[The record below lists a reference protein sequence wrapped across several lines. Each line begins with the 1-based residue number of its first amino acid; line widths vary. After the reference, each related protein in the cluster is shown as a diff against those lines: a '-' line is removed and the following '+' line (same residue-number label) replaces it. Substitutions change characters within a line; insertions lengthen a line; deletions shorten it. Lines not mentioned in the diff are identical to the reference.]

1 MSGVP
6 CFLQRVFNCTGIPQ
20 RIFRADFGL
29 FRNGINRQEAKTFD
43 PAKLKRI
50 CLDDVEA
57 VVTELL
63 LDFHDLLLRNIIR
76 SKERSQRAQFT
87 GLFIGVD
94 DFLELAL
101 LDSFDCQE
109 LLRVIFHH
117 FERPVAEPGNDGLC
131 GFRTYPFDKTRTEIR
146 YDALVVGWKL
156 LFAFLNRQLDTI
168 TGLLPLTIQIDLHR
182 VRFRQVVTNGAEVD
196 FLA

>member
-1 MSGVP
+1 MPGVSS
-6 CFLQRVFNCTGIPQ
+6 FLQCVLNSASIPQ
-20 RIFRADFGL
+20 RIFRADFDL
-29 FRNGINRQEAKTFD
+29 LRNGINRQEAKPFD

-76 SKERSQRAQFT
+76 SKERSQSPQFT

-94 DFLELAL
+94 DLLEFAL
-101 LDSFDCQE
+101 LDPFDCQE

-117 FERPVAEPGNDGLC
+117 FERPATETGNDGLC
-131 GFRTYPFDKTRTEIR
+131 GFRAYPFDKTRTEIR
-146 YDALVVGWKL
+146 YDALVIG
-156 LFAFLNRQLDTI
+156 
-168 TGLLPLTIQIDLHR
+168 G
-182 VRFRQVVTNGAEVD
+182 
-196 FLA
+196 